1 MDLTSLDSKH
11 QLDQSIKIQL
21 LTEVM
26 NKTVSQSKV
35 FSRQMSLGFKCGF
48 GEYLLKLMNI
58 RKICHGKTMDC
69 ENPCMLLYRYF
80 MK

>member
-11 QLDQSIKIQL
+11 QLDQYVKIQL
-21 LTEVM
+21 LTEAM
-26 NKTVSQSKV
+26 NKTVNQSNV
-35 FSRQMSLGFKCGF
+35 FSRQTCLGFKCGF

-58 RKICHGKTMDC
+58 RKICHGKTVAC
-69 ENPCMLLYRYF
+69 ENPHMLVYRYS